1 MIPIFTY
8 TVPTEAEYDLEQG
21 FSTGDDLPP
30 GEHVAMSGDIC
41 GCHSWGH
48 ATGIQW
54 MDAANHPTVEKTAA
68 TENRLTQ
75 NISDAEVWETPT

>member
-75 NISDAEVWETPT
+75 NISDAEV